1 MIFAAVFAVIIGAS
15 IIGQWAVFLA
25 TGQVPE
31 LQIEPYR
38 IRFHLAAE
46 FATALAL
53 LVSGVALLT
62 DQAWGQWLYLLAAGM
77 LLYTVIVSPGYFAQK
92 GQWAFVGVFA
102 VVLLL
107 ALVSIV
113 LIV

>member
-1 MIFAAVFAVIIGAS
+1 MIFAAIYAIVVGAGM
-15 IIGQWAVFLA
+15 IGQWLVFLA

-31 LQIEPYR
+31 VVTEPLR
-38 IRFHLAAE
+38 LRFHLAAE

-53 LVSGVALLT
+53 LAGGLALLT
-62 DQAWGQWLYLLAAGM
+62 GQAWGRWCYLLAMGM

-92 GQWAFVGVFA
+92 GQWAFVGMFA

-113 LIV
+113 LII